1 MAHTVLSTLWSQ
13 TRTTTQTGKN
23 YIMNYSITVP
33 MEKGDSLKAVK
44 STTALHDMTLIVNN
58 GWATFIG
65 EANTPE
71 EFEAD
76 LIDTIEGMPIAVKA
90 VEVW

>member
-1 MAHTVLSTLWSQ
+1 
-13 TRTTTQTGKN
+13 
-23 YIMNYSITVP
+23 MNYSITVP
-33 MEKGDSLKAVK
+33 MEKGDSLKAIK
-44 STTALHDMTLIVNN
+44 SNSALTDMTLIIND

-65 EANTPE
+65 SANTPE

-76 LIDTIEGMPIAVKA
+76 LIDSIEDLPAPVTA

>member
-1 MAHTVLSTLWSQ
+1 
-13 TRTTTQTGKN
+13 
-23 YIMNYSITVP
+23 MNYSITIP
-33 MEKGDSLKAVK
+33 MEKGDSLKAIKNTSVL
-44 STTALHDMTLIVNN
+44 SDMTLIIND

-71 EFEAD
+71 FEAD
-76 LIDTIEGMPIAVKA
+76 LLDSIEGMPMQVTA

>member
-1 MAHTVLSTLWSQ
+1 M
-13 TRTTTQTGKN
+13 N
-23 YIMNYSITVP
+23 NYSITVP
-33 MEKGDSLKAVK
+33 MEKGDSLKAIKNTSVL
-44 STTALHDMTLIVNN
+44 SDMTLIIND

-76 LIDTIEGMPIAVKA
+76 LIDSIDGISIAVTA

>member
-1 MAHTVLSTLWSQ
+1 
-13 TRTTTQTGKN
+13 
-23 YIMNYSITVP
+23 MNYSITVP
-33 MEKGDSLKAVK
+33 MEKADSLKAVR
-44 STTALHDMTLIVNN
+44 STSGLTDMTLIIND

-76 LIDTIEGMPIAVKA
+76 LIDCVDGIPIAVTA

>member
-1 MAHTVLSTLWSQ
+1 
-13 TRTTTQTGKN
+13 
-23 YIMNYSITVP
+23 
-33 MEKGDSLKAVK
+33 MEKGDSLKAIKNTSVL
-44 STTALHDMTLIVNN
+44 SDMTLIIND

-76 LIDTIEGMPIAVKA
+76 LIDSIDGIPIAVTA